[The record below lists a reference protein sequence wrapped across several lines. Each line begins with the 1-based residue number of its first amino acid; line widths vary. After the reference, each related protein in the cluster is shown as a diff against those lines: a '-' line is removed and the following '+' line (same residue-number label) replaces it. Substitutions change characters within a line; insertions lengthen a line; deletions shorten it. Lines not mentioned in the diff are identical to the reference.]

1 MYIYVNYRIT
11 PRKNMSMACGIK
23 ARITKKKI
31 VVLSSAALGIA
42 TIAYLA
48 FTVTHNP
55 TITAT
60 VPAFLSF
67 AACPAMCMSMCG
79 VFFLVNRLTSKNKRK
94 TQMLQGKVVEN
105 EGSFSC

>member
-1 MYIYVNYRIT
+1 
-11 PRKNMSMACGIK
+11 MSMACGIK

-31 VVLSSAALGIA
+31 VVLSSAGIA

-55 TITAT
+55 TIAAS

-67 AACPAMCMSMCG
+67 AACPAMCMGMCG
-79 VFFLVNRLTSKNKRK
+79 VFFLVNRLSSKNKRK
-94 TQMLQGKVVEN
+94 TQILEGKVVEN

>member
-1 MYIYVNYRIT
+1 
-11 PRKNMSMACGIK
+11 MACGIK

-31 VVLSSAALGIA
+31 VILSSAALGIG
-42 TIAYLA
+42 TIAYFA

-55 TITAT
+55 TIAAS

-67 AACPAMCMSMCG
+67 AACPAMCMDMCG
-79 VFFLVNRLTSKNKRK
+79 VFFLVNRLSSKNKRK

>member
-1 MYIYVNYRIT
+1 MYIYVNSRIT
-11 PRKNMSMACGIK
+11 PRKNMSVACGIK

-31 VVLSSAALGIA
+31 VVLSSAGIA

-55 TITAT
+55 TIAAS

-67 AACPAMCMSMCG
+67 AACPAMCMGMCG
-79 VFFLVNRLTSKNKRK
+79 VFFLVNRLSSKNKRK
-94 TQMLQGKVVEN
+94 TQMLEGKVVEN